1 LSELVLLSPYRPD
14 QAVTRDGVV
23 MDWIELVNDR
33 QTEVVR
39 ASDIVAVEFE
49 RGYGDEGEAD
59 FEVKVSF
66 QSGRGAQKLVLS
78 ASQAEAFRGALVKGE
93 TLRLTNT
100 DGPGSG
106 RLDDEQNEWVY
117 ASRRDLPA
125 GVEPPTRR
133 KFPSAG

>member
-1 LSELVLLSPYRPD
+1 
-14 QAVTRDGVV
+14 

-39 ASDIVAVEFE
+39 ASDIVAVGFE
-49 RGYGDEGEAD
+49 RGYSEEEDEAD
-59 FEVKVSF
+59 FEVKLSF
-66 QSGRGAQKLVLS
+66 GSGRGAQRLVLS
-78 ASQAEAFRGALVKGE
+78 ASQAEALRGALVRGG

-106 RLDDEQNEWVY
+106 RIDDDQNEWVF
-117 ASRRDLPA
+117 ASRQDLPA
-125 GVEPPTRR
+125 GVEPPMRR